1 MIQRLI
7 VVFFFCLTWTSIF
20 SASSS
25 VYKSP
30 SEQHIG
36 VVLRMIGH
44 QILLK
49 SGDSTSRVLPISH
62 ENSQYKISFN
72 TSFAFAPEVLAK
84 TVNDIIQDTKLSEKY
99 RVEIWM
105 RDSNV
110 VVYSYEVGKK
120 NNLNLIPCSQRSYPE
135 GNYYLLLTLL
145 DLKRETALSN
155 GPNQSNNFPILVLVF
170 LPLLVIIVWWLVRL
184 RPKKVQMNS
193 NLIQLGEFQFDER
206 NMTLLLKEK
215 RIELSGKESELLLLL
230 YKALNTTVEKEVLLH
245 TIWGD
250 DGDYVGRTL
259 DVFISKLRKKL
270 EFDPNVKILNIRGV
284 GYKLVM
290 SDN

>member
-1 MIQRLI
+1 MIQRLL
-7 VVFFFCLTWTSIF
+7 VVSFFCLTCTSIF

-25 VYKSP
+25 VYQSP

-49 SGDSTSRVLPISH
+49 SGDSTSRVLPIRH
-62 ENSQYKISFN
+62 ENNHYKIEFN
-72 TSFAFAPEVLAK
+72 TSFAFSPEVMSK
-84 TVNDIIQDTKLSEKY
+84 TVNDIIQDTKLSENY

-110 VVYSYEVGKK
+110 VMYSYEVGKK

-145 DLKRETALSN
+145 DLKREASLSN

-170 LPLLVIIVWWLVRL
+170 LPLLVIIVWLLVRL

-206 NMTLLLKEK
+206 NMTLLLKEI

-290 SDN
+290 SEN